1 MANISRILNEYLP
14 SRSYPVKGSVGNI
27 EVGDFVYWD
36 TRFQGNTSQ
45 DTIRPASAG
54 SAGSDAAGGRTQ
66 FSTLFV
72 GVAKQRHD
80 VNTFD
85 KPNFA
90 VSVDCEVEALIVNST
105 GVATAA
111 TADID
116 PGVNVGIGVDSLFVP
131 VDDRVTVSGMHSVT
145 VADGEAIGKVS
156 RQVKNGDTKVR
167 FQVKGMH
174 VFSQTGI

>member
-1 MANISRILNEYLP
+1 MANVSRILNENLP
-14 SRSYPVKGSVGNI
+14 ERSYPVKGSVADI
-27 EVGDFVYWD
+27 EVGDFVYWE
-36 TRFQGNTSQ
+36 TRFQGNANQ
-45 DTIRPASAG
+45 DTIRPASSG
-54 SAGSDAAGGRTQ
+54 SAGASAADGRTQ

-90 VSVDCEVEALIVNST
+90 VSVDCEVEALIANST
-105 GVATAA
+105 GTALAA

-116 PGVNVGIGVDSLFVP
+116 PGTNVGIAVDSLFVP
-131 VDDRVTVSGMHSVT
+131 IDDRVTVSGMHSVT

-156 RQVKNGDTKVR
+156 RQVKNNDTKVR
-167 FQVKGMH
+167 FHLKGMH
-174 VFSQTGI
+174 VFSQTGV